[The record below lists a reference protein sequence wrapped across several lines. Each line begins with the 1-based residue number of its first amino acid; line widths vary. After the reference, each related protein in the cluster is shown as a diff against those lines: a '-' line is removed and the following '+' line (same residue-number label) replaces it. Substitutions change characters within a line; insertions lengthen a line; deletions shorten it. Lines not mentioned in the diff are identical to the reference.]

1 MNTNVPGRT
10 NKEYDKQYY
19 QNNKDKKKEY
29 QNEYNQ
35 KKREHKANL
44 QKINHE
50 KYKQEKIINYESN
63 ATRDA
68 VLKQLIELN
77 INII

>member
-1 MNTNVPGRT
+1 MNTLVPGR

-19 QNNKDKKKEY
+19 QNNKEKIKQYKKEFY
-29 QNEYNQ
+29 QM
-35 KKREHKANL
+35 KKEHKANL

-50 KYKQEKIINYESN
+50 KYKQDKILNYESN

-68 VLKQLIELN
+68 VLQQMIELK
-77 INII
+77 I